1 MNDLAHRFY
10 TAMVL
15 PFDASGKVDEGA
27 YRALI
32 QYFLQEP
39 FRSVGG
45 LIANPEAGEI
55 YYLTREEK
63 RRVAEIAV
71 READGKMP
79 VFGGVFDLTT
89 EGSVAC
95 ALDAKAAGVDGLF
108 LMPPAGAVDLV
119 TMWNAEKYP
128 EYWLDQIL
136 AIDSAA
142 NLPILTHPVASPNP
156 QWGLGVPGEAARL
169 ICQRVPNIIGWKMI
183 YNYEGQRKMWKI
195 LRSLDRPVAIMA
207 AGGGLFHEFLAHD
220 VLDGTVS
227 GSWNYAL
234 EPMLAHI
241 NAWRADDVR
250 TARHIWVEGGLRD
263 LHEYI
268 YSDYSRLHLRYKIA
282 AWLRGLIPNCR
293 TRPPMPVAKQEEI
306 DTLARLLSAA
316 QVAVVQPAELDTR
329 R

>member
-1 MNDLAHRFY
+1 MNDLARRFY

-15 PFDASGKVDEGA
+15 PLDRSGNVDEGA
-27 YRALI
+27 YRELI
-32 QYFLQEP
+32 HYFLQEP

-71 READGKMP
+71 REAGGKMP

-89 EGSVAC
+89 EGCVAC
-95 ALDAKAAGVDGLF
+95 ALDAKHAGVDGLF

-119 TMWNAEKYP
+119 AMWNAEKYP

-136 AIDSAA
+136 AIDAAA

-195 LRSLDRPVAIMA
+195 LRSLDHPVAIMA

-241 NAWRADDVR
+241 HAWRKDDVR
-250 TARHIWVEGGLRD
+250 TARRIWVEGGLRD

-282 AWLRGLIPNCR
+282 SALRGLIPSCR
-293 TRPPMPVAKQEEI
+293 TRPPMPVAKPEEI
-306 DTLARLLSAA
+306 DTLTRLLSAA
-316 QVAVVQPAELDTR
+316 QIPVAQAAELDTR